1 MIIIKAILV
10 FLFVLACLLIISEG
24 INQQLVKELKETK
37 QELEKIKKEN
47 SVMKNLVSILYIN
60 LQNIKGKTYL
70 DKCLLAIL
78 MCQIQNTFNI
88 ERSSDNG
95 IHK

>member
-1 MIIIKAILV
+1 MIIIKVILV

-60 LQNIKGKTYL
+60 LQNITGKTYL
-70 DKCLLAIL
+70 DKCLLTIL
-78 MCQIQNTFNI
+78 MCQIQDTFNI